1 MDVKLSDVIA
11 PSFYDLH
18 KDVKQDKYTHY
29 WLDGGRGSTKSSFAG
44 AEIILG
50 MMRNPG
56 TNAVA
61 IRKVGKFLKESVY
74 EQLLW
79 CIDKLGVTAYWDAK
93 LSPLEITYIPTGQK
107 ILFRGADKPKKI
119 KSTKVRHGYIRYIWF
134 EEVDEFNGEE
144 ELRVI
149 NQSLMRGGSKFDV
162 FYSYN
167 PPKTVSAWV
176 NNVKLNTRGDTVYHH
191 SDYLSVPAEWLGEQ
205 FFIEAEELKAK
216 NEALYNHEYL
226 GEVTGTG
233 GEVFTNVVVRPISD
247 DEVKSFSNLKRG
259 IDWGYAADP
268 FSYGV
273 MHYDKTRK
281 RLYIFYE
288 IYQVRLSNSKA
299 SELIKVE
306 NKLNQIITADSA
318 EPKSIADLN
327 ERGHRIR
334 GAKKGPDSIDHG
346 MKFLSEEIEEIII
359 DKYRCPNTA
368 REFTQYELE
377 KDNNGNFKAGY
388 PDKDNHTIDMV
399 RYALEDDMKANRK
412 VKVKSKAN
420 IGL

>member
-1 MDVKLSDVIA
+1 
-11 PSFYDLH
+11 
-18 KDVKQDKYTHY
+18 
-29 WLDGGRGSTKSSFAG
+29 
-44 AEIILG
+44 
-50 MMRNPG
+50 MRNPG

-79 CIDKLGVTAYWDAK
+79 CIDKLGVTAYWESK

-107 ILFRGADKPKKI
+107 IIFRGADNPRKI
-119 KSTKVRHGYIRYIWF
+119 KSTKVRHGYIRYVWI
-134 EEVDEFNGEE
+134 EESDEFNGEE

-167 PPKTVSAWV
+167 PPKTVSSWI
-176 NNVKLNTRGDTVYHH
+176 NNVKLNTREDTIYHH
-191 SDYLSVPAEWLGEQ
+191 SDYRSVPIEWLGEQ
-205 FFIEAEELKAK
+205 FIIEAEELKAK
-216 NEALYNHEYL
+216 KETLYNHEYL

-233 GEVFTNVVVRPISD
+233 GEVFANVILRPITD
-247 DEVKSFSNLKRG
+247 DEIKAFGNLRRG

-268 FSYGV
+268 FCYGV

-299 SELIKVE
+299 SELIKLE
-306 NKLNQIITADSA
+306 NTLNKTITADSA
-318 EPKSIADLN
+318 EPKSIADLS
-327 ERGHRIR
+327 ERGHKIV

-346 MKFLSEEIEEIII
+346 IKFLSEELEEIII
-359 DKYRCPNTA
+359 DKYRCPNAA

-377 KDNNGNFKAGY
+377 KDSNGNFKAGY
-388 PDKDNHTIDMV
+388 PDKENHFLDCC
-399 RYALEDDMKANRK
+399 RYSLENDMKANRK
-412 VKVKSKAN
+412 IKVSNKSRL
-420 IGL
+420 GL